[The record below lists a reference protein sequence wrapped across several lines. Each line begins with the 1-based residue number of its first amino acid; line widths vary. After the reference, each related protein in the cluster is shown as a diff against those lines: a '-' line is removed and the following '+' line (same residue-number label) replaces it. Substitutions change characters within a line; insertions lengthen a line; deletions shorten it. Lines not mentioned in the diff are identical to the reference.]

1 MTVMKVGK
9 LHLDIDESCKTCNMT
24 ALKVE
29 ESSIMTVMKVEE
41 VVS

>member
-1 MTVMKVGK
+1 MTAMKVER
-9 LHLDIDESCKTCNMT
+9 LHLDSDERCKNCNMT